1 MNKILKP
8 SAENLEEFLAS
19 ERERFNAELDRLI
32 PAENEYPEVLYR
44 AVRHSVFAGGK
55 RLRPILARA
64 VAEGFDFRP
73 ELIYP
78 AGAAIEMIHTYSLIH
93 DDLPAIDNDDLR
105 RGAPTC
111 HNKYGEAVA
120 ILAGDALNS
129 HAFGVL
135 ASLPYGEGLK
145 DAGLQVI
152 KELSE
157 YAGFKGMIR
166 GQIVDWISMNEE
178 AEPETVTYLH
188 RNKTAA
194 LIVCSIRAGAML
206 SAADDDS
213 LDGLTRL
220 GKMIGLAFQIK
231 DDILDV
237 ESSPE
242 QLGKSIGKDK
252 KQGKATYPA
261 VFGMERSKSEME
273 RLSAEAKKIAEKFA
287 RKCPWLYYIIDYLLQ
302 RRN

>member
-1 MNKILKP
+1 MEKEIQGRLQGDVGFR
-8 SAENLEEFLAS
+8 AMTIG
-19 ERERFNAELDRLI
+19 AELIEQINALG
-32 PAENEYPEVLYR
+32 PPEPV
-44 AVRHSVFAGGK
+44 K
-55 RLRPILARA
+55 
-64 VAEGFDFRP
+64 EGDVYIRRFR
-73 ELIYP
+73 I
-78 AGAAIEMIHTYSLIH
+78 
-93 DDLPAIDNDDLR
+93 
-105 RGAPTC
+105 
-111 HNKYGEAVA
+111 
-120 ILAGDALNS
+120 AGDALNS